1 MKLCP
6 LATRQKSMISNTEKK
21 GSIIMTAF
29 LFEFMGLTNLF
40 IFSVDQIESV
50 SFTDDKISYQSELK
64 VFAADKIMVQISKF
78 VSER

>member
-1 MKLCP
+1 
-6 LATRQKSMISNTEKK
+6 MISNTEKK

-29 LFEFMGLTNLF
+29 LFEFMGLKNLF

-50 SFTDDKISYQSELK
+50 LFDKISYQSELK